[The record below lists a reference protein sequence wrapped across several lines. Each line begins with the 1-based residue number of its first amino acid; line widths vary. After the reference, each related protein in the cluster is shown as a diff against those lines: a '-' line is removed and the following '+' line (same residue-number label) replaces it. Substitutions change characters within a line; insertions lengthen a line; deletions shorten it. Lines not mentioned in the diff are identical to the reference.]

1 MSVPTRLAGELV
13 YCDGARNAAGGDLE
27 LDPGAVHVLI
37 QSADA

>member
-1 MSVPTRLAGELV
+1 MSGPTRLAGELV